1 MNKQDL
7 EAPKWPVI
15 INQSLVDSEIYRLL
29 QQQGYKLRVSS
40 GSLANTCIYPLS
52 SVAFLLLLLQEAAN
66 EWQCKG
72 LKGLT
77 SRYYR

>member
-29 QQQGYKLRVSS
+29 QQQGYKLR
-40 GSLANTCIYPLS
+40 GIY
-52 SVAFLLLLLQEAAN
+52 
-66 EWQCKG
+66 
-72 LKGLT
+72 
-77 SRYYR
+77 R